1 MIKADHA
8 LTQLFA
14 KLDSQT
20 QTAYRDLPAK
30 MELQHFAEELFNF
43 LFPINCRQERRAAVQ
58 YVTLADQLQRMLAPL
73 DVEATTVTNDF
84 FAALPALYELLLDD
98 ARATLD
104 FDPAA
109 TSLEE
114 VDDTLRR
121 RLEVWLGEDR
131 FLSAKAVSGEQC
143 RKGGRSK
150 PEARAPKEVPAR
162 HHEGVIC
169 RV

>member
-98 ARATLD
+98 ARATL
-104 FDPAA
+104 
-109 TSLEE
+109 
-114 VDDTLRR
+114 VRR
-121 RLEVWLGEDR
+121 
-131 FLSAKAVSGEQC
+131 A
-143 RKGGRSK
+143 
-150 PEARAPKEVPAR
+150 
-162 HHEGVIC
+162 
-169 RV
+169 